1 MAKIYTVMETNTA
14 TGSVTYWQGD
24 VKAVKKHFAPMF
36 KVGHKIWKEEWENFV
51 KPADWW
57 GARTVDGIDEVP
69 ETPKSIVHVD
79 AVLYMAQNA
88 MENELYSKDKEAR
101 AERRRYHIKWKLVD
115 SVPEGTEIRQ
125 F

>member
-14 TGSVTYWQGD
+14 TGSVTYFQGD

-36 KVGHKIWKEEWENFV
+36 KTGHGIWKREWENV
-51 KPADWW
+51 DKTGWW
-57 GARTVDGIDEVP
+57 GSRTVDGISEIP
-69 ETPKSIVHVD
+69 ETPKSVVHVD
-79 AVLYMAQNA
+79 AVLYWAQNA
-88 MENELYSKDKEAR
+88 MKNELYDKDEVAR

-115 SVPEGTEIRQ
+115 SVPEGAEVHQ